1 MAFAITKVQCYGIE
15 AEEPVNKRY
24 RQYMVLNL
32 TAANTDVDLD
42 LGDNQTGSLG
52 TFWDAVDGT
61 TIGANALLAIQDIVT
76 RAESFDSFG
85 GNFLDRAQADSSFG
99 AITVTNSSASTGG
112 SASETLT
119 LTGAATGDTVLS
131 AYLVAGPTGTVTLQ
145 RAASS
150 IATADAFPVV
160 FTGDPGTTAV
170 ARVVLQRAS
179 GSSGAVAAGT
189 YAVSYAN
196 KTPNILFSS
205 GDAPTTYEIILK
217 WILAPQV
224 APVEYY
230 ASV

>member
-85 GNFLDRAQADSSFG
+85 GNFLSRAQADSSYPN
-99 AITVTNSSASTGG
+99 ISTLDSSASTGG

-131 AYLVAGPTGTVTLQ
+131 AFLFAGPTGTVALQ

-150 IATADAFPVV
+150 IAAADAYPVV
-160 FTGDPGTTAV
+160 FTGDPGTTAKI
-170 ARVVLQRAS
+170 RVLISRTS
-179 GSSGAVAAGT
+179 TSVAAGT
-189 YAVSYAN
+189 YQVSYAN

-205 GDAPTTYEIILK
+205 GDAPTTYEIVLK
-217 WILAPQV
+217 WILTPQT

-230 ASV
+230 ATT